1 MKSLPR
7 LLPLIAVAIGGVLA
21 VKALSGVQA
30 LPDLMSAASAHAEA
44 PGAAGHATSAKGP
57 AKAAPTPAP
66 VAQTVAAPKPPPA
79 CMTSPAELAREA
91 GLSAGELQTLQN
103 LQTRRGQLDDREKAL
118 DTQLQLLAA
127 AEAKVDAKIKA
138 MNTVKGQIQAL
149 LGQADQQQQADV
161 DRLTSVYQK
170 MKPADAAAV
179 MATLDDK
186 VRVPVA
192 AKMKDAALAAI
203 LGKMPT
209 NEAKK
214 LTESLAQRAA
224 QAKASVQAAEQA
236 ANAPVV
242 TAAATPD
249 PTESAPEAKAKPHAR
264 RDATA
269 KRKTP
274 HEAAAVQAKP
284 AVAVTS
290 TPLVKSAAAVVPT
303 ASKDVKPAP
312 AGSAAPA
319 TAAPVAAAKPKV
331 G

>member
-44 PGAAGHATSAKGP
+44 PAAAGHAANGKSP
-57 AKAAPTPAP
+57 AKPAATPVP
-66 VAQTVAAPKPPPA
+66 QTVAAPKPPAA

-209 NEAKK
+209 SEAKK

-224 QAKASVQAAEQA
+224 SAKASVQAAEQA

-264 RDATA
+264 HDATA
-269 KRKTP
+269 RRKTP
-274 HEAAAVQAKP
+274 HEAAAAQAKSVLTTAAAP
-284 AVAVTS
+284 
-290 TPLVKSAAAVVPT
+290 PVKSASAAVATP
-303 ASKDVKPAP
+303 SKDVKPAP